1 MVRYLLFFIFMASQQ
16 VRATGI
22 EFFQGTWEQA
32 LEKASKEEKLI
43 FVDAYA
49 EWCGPCKRMAANVFT
64 QTEVGDFYNANFIN
78 LKIDME
84 KPENETF
91 RKQYP
96 VAAFPTLYYI
106 DFTGEVV
113 QKVKGAQTV
122 DGFIQIGKTA
132 LNKNNRL
139 DYFTK
144 LYEEEGK
151 RDAATVLQYIKALNR
166 ADKSSIKIANDYLK
180 TQTELSTP
188 QNLNIIFEATTVVDS
203 RIFDLLINYRAAIE
217 AITSK
222 EAVNLRIREAA
233 HGTLDKAIAFESE
246 DLLKEAQE
254 KMKTHVPK
262 LAEAFLWE
270 SEMTYAKL
278 LEDSNRYLKAWN
290 NYVKKVSGNEPQEWT
305 VLATT
310 LASAFPDDEKALE
323 QASKLAKK
331 AVSNSKDY
339 ETRLGYALILNM
351 QNNKLEAQKM
361 AEAALK
367 IATQQKNDQ
376 AIQRISYFL
385 QQL

>member
-1 MVRYLLFFIFMASQQ
+1 MRYLFLLMFITLQQ
-16 VRATGI
+16 VTTAAGI

-64 QTEVGDFYNANFIN
+64 QPEVGDFYNVNFIN

-84 KPENETF
+84 KSENETF

-113 QKVKGAQTV
+113 QKIKGAQTV

-166 ADKSSIKIANDYLK
+166 ADKSSIKVANEYLK
-180 TQTELSTP
+180 NQTDLNTPENLS
-188 QNLNIIFEATTVVDS
+188 IILEATTVVDS
-203 RIFDLLINYRAAIE
+203 RIFDLLIKHRADIE
-217 AITSK
+217 AVTSK
-222 EAVNLRIREAA
+222 AVVEERIQKAA
-233 HGTLDKAIAFESE
+233 HATLDRAIAFESE
-246 DLLKEAQE
+246 DLLKEAQA
-254 KMKTHVPK
+254 KMKTHAPK

-278 LEDSNRYLKAWN
+278 LEDSNRYLKAWS
-290 NYVKKVSGNEPQEWT
+290 NYVKKIAGNEPKEWT
-305 VLATT
+305 TLATT
-310 LASAFPDDEKALE
+310 LASAFPSDAKALE
-323 QASKLAKK
+323 EAHKLAKK
-331 AVSNSKDY
+331 AVSSSKDY
-339 ETRLGYALILNM
+339 ETRLGYALVLKI
-351 QNNKLEAQKM
+351 QDKKAEAQKV
-361 AEAALK
+361 AEEALK
-367 IATQQKNDQ
+367 IATQQGNEEAVRK
-376 AIQRISYFL
+376 ISYFL

>member
-1 MVRYLLFFIFMASQQ
+1 MRYLLLLMFITLQQ
-16 VRATGI
+16 VTTATGI

-64 QTEVGDFYNANFIN
+64 QQEVGDFYNVNFIN

-84 KPENETF
+84 KSENETF

-113 QKVKGAQTV
+113 QKIKGAQTV

-166 ADKSSIKIANDYLK
+166 ADKSSIKVANEYLK
-180 TQTELSTP
+180 NQTDLNTP
-188 QNLNIIFEATTVVDS
+188 ENLNIILEATTVVDS
-203 RIFDLLINYRAAIE
+203 RIFDLLIKHRADIE
-217 AITSK
+217 AVTSK
-222 EAVNLRIREAA
+222 AVVEERIQKAA
-233 HGTLDKAIAFESE
+233 HATLDRAIAFESE

-254 KMKTHVPK
+254 KMKAYVPK

-278 LEDSNRYLKAWN
+278 LEDSNRYLKAWS
-290 NYVKKVSGNEPQEWT
+290 NYVKKISVNEPKEWI

-310 LASAFPDDEKALE
+310 LASAFPNDEKALE
-323 QASKLAKK
+323 EANKLAKK

-339 ETRLGYALILNM
+339 ETRLGYALILNI
-351 QNNKLEAQKM
+351 QNKKPEAQKV
-361 AEAALK
+361 AEDALK
-367 IATQQKNDQ
+367 IATQQGNEEAVRK
-376 AIQRISYFL
+376 ISYFL